1 LAQRSG
7 TYTRHPVRNR
17 YELKKGNMGKEI
29 VMVTRLLNC
38 IADYRIIIGSVLDN
52 YETTILEITQSELD
66 ELADKIELYRK
77 IDLQTK

>member
-1 LAQRSG
+1 
-7 TYTRHPVRNR
+7 
-17 YELKKGNMGKEI
+17 MGKEI
-29 VMVTRLLNC
+29 VMVTRLLNG